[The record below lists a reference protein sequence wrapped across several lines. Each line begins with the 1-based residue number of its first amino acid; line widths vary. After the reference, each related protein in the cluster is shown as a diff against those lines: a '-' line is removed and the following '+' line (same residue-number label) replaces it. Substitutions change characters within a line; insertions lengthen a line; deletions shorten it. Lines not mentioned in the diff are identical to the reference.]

1 MKLSSLFVFC
11 SSLSTILA
19 LPTHNGGVTSLEAR
33 NNDNGGQIDSRSNW
47 VGSWTAMPQ
56 LCEPANLPP
65 APFNASSESDAVFVD
80 TTLRQTIKLTLGG
93 RGFRLRFSNAF
104 GGTVLP
110 ISSVSVACTLSFNG
124 SDTGVSTID
133 QTTIR
138 PVTFNGGE
146 EGYTIPSGSL
156 AVSDPIDW
164 AVQDGALLSISMY
177 LQDGQN
183 GSAITAHP
191 GSRTTSY
198 LISGNHTVDADLQGA
213 TTVDHWY
220 VGFLLVPHAKSRTN
234 GITLSS
240 MENRYYISG
249 IEVVAER
256 DDAAAIVVVGD
267 SITDGRGSDTNENN
281 R

>member
-164 AVQDGALLSISMY
+164 AVQDGA
-177 LQDGQN
+177 
-183 GSAITAHP
+183 AITAHP

-240 MENRYYISG
+240 MENRYYVSG

>member
-1 MKLSSLFVFC
+1 MRLSSLLIIC

-19 LPTHNGGVTSLEAR
+19 LPTYNGVVTSLEAR

-146 EGYTIPSGSL
+146 EGYTIPTGSL

-220 VGFLLVPHAKSRTN
+220 VGRPHISPVFDLRSGTN
-234 GITLSS
+234 GMALSH
-240 MENRYYISG
+240 NVKQVLYQ
-249 IEVVAER
+249 R
-256 DDAAAIVVVGD
+256 DRGC
-267 SITDGRGSDTNENN
+267 GRT